1 MSCILRVS
9 GKNLEIGPLLRQLPF
24 APYRIWCK
32 GSVDEIRKK
41 VSVDSGAA
49 FEISGADLD
58 EFDLQIEDATAFL
71 EKHGASLK
79 AMAEFPGV
87 EYAVLDFG
95 IEVRDEYVV
104 YSDCLPATFIQAA
117 ATSDVSKKMKR
128 RRRANQSIKSTPES
142 TLCQYLSPAAVNL
155 SYHNN

>member
-9 GKNLEIGPLLRQLPF
+9 GKNLEIGALLRQLPF

-49 FEISGADLD
+49 FEIRGADLD

-79 AMAEFPGV
+79 AMTEFPGV

-117 ATSDVSKKMKR
+117 ATSGLDIELSHYRCLEEDEK
-128 RRRANQSIKSTPES
+128 AEKS
-142 TLCQYLSPAAVNL
+142 
-155 SYHNN
+155 